1 MYNVLLPFR
10 PRAALQSGGSSLYS
24 SSSSLDM
31 DFQASWHHQSVHGSL
46 ASEELV

>member
-10 PRAALQSGGSSLYS
+10 PRAALQSGGGSLYS
-24 SSSSLDM
+24 SSSLDT